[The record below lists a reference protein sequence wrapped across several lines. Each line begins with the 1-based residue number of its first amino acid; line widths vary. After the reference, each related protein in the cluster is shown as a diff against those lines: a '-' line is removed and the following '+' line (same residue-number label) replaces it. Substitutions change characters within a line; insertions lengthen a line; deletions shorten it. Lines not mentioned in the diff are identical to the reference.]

1 MIKVSLDR
9 QTKIESG
16 CVPRLE
22 CAHSPCVCELF
33 FFFTM
38 QYNSVCRYN
47 TGIFLCVSSV
57 FFASA
62 SISMHLQVCFCM
74 NALVCLYERLH
85 HRETD
90 RGVTTQLEGLA
101 PRQHF
106 CSSAKDSCTLCPSVS
121 TILMEGKGEGER
133 EEEGKDECAV

>member
-47 TGIFLCVSSV
+47 TGIFLRVSSV

-74 NALVCLYERLH
+74 NALVCTSDCIIERQI
-85 HRETD
+85 E
-90 RGVTTQLEGLA
+90 A
-101 PRQHF
+101 SPR
-106 CSSAKDSCTLCPSVS
+106 S
-121 TILMEGKGEGER
+121 
-133 EEEGKDECAV
+133 

>member
-22 CAHSPCVCELF
+22 CAHSPCVCGLF
-33 FFFTM
+33 WVFLPCSIT
-38 QYNSVCRYN
+38 VCRYN

-121 TILMEGKGEGER
+121 TILMEGKGERGR
-133 EEEGKDECAV
+133 GKR